1 MHLHHSFALSPT
13 RRSVPLI
20 ACVLLA
26 TGCAGVGTTAPP
38 PSIADTDPTF
48 ATPMRPEGKQKYQWW
63 EFQSILDPR
72 SRDIER
78 NLGF

>member
-1 MHLHHSFALSPT
+1 
-13 RRSVPLI
+13 
-20 ACVLLA
+20 
-26 TGCAGVGTTAPP
+26 VGTTAPP